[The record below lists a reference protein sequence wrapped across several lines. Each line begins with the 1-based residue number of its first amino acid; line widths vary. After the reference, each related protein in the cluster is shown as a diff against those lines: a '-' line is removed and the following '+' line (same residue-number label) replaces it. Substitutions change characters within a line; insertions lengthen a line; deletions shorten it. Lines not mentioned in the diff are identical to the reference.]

1 MQTGIIRSKLR
12 FLTKEKNMDKVEEIK
27 RILADF
33 TYHVESGREN
43 NYIRVSDVFDYIN
56 DMYEV
61 LGVEN
66 IRNKEEN

>member
-1 MQTGIIRSKLR
+1 
-12 FLTKEKNMDKVEEIK
+12 MDKVEEIK

-33 TYHVESGREN
+33 TYHVESSREN